1 MNIIKQIKLYREVKD
16 YMAKNPKAVYSSCK
30 LNCEYGAVDASYQLN
45 MNDKHVNVTEY
56 EKHSVHPT
64 TYKVSVIYKN
74 DAEDMRQALP
84 RSIRGQKSKQ
94 LISMLDVLQILALPY
109 RQ

>member
-16 YMAKNPKAVYSSCK
+16 YMAKNPKAVCSSYK

-45 MNDKHVNVTEY
+45 MDDKHVNVTEY
-56 EKHSVHPT
+56 EKHSLHPI

-74 DAEDMRQALP
+74 DAEETYTGALA
-84 RSIRGQKSKQ
+84 KK
-94 LISMLDVLQILALPY
+94 LYMLMSGKRFIQNTATFGFG
-109 RQ
+109 R